1 MKGSLHTDELMGAV
15 VAREG
20 GIRTERRSIAHTV
33 GQWPLFQHCNRP
45 RCRLRMIAIRS
56 SRRSAV
62 ARTNAWSARIPTD
75 PTGTTNETVAP
86 DCGLSRNVTDAPRL
100 ARRPGKPAFPCRTS
114 NQAATW
120 PIAPPI
126 SPRFA
131 TVAER
136 GSIPGPISLAPE
148 KRLAFG
154 SKESVCVDVRQR

>member
-20 GIRTERRSIAHTV
+20 GIRTERRSIAHIV

-100 ARRPGKPAFPCRTS
+100 ARRPGKPPFR
-114 NQAATW
+114 
-120 PIAPPI
+120 
-126 SPRFA
+126 
-131 TVAER
+131 AER
-136 GSIPGPISLAPE
+136 PTKRQPGRSRRRSPHASRPLPRGGRSRGRSRSGPRKDWLLVR
-148 KRLAFG
+148 KRA
-154 SKESVCVDVRQR
+154 CV